1 MSFWCREL
9 PTKPFNNYVLPPK
22 VCKLSAVL
30 CPGIYLKCHLLLARC
45 WHLVLIAS
53 EGSLNGSL
61 SEPDL
66 AGSFTSLLLTRY
78 ELRHIP
84 WGQPVLKHPYH
95 PLRSFI
101 LDRLRR
107 CQVCYSITPLR
118 KPFCVVQ
125 LTKFPK
131 SRSWFPSAR
140 WQPWSKQHLCVAG
153 SPRVQFTHVWCGLKR
168 GKHAWSGPV

>member
-1 MSFWCREL
+1 M
-9 PTKPFNNYVLPPK
+9 
-22 VCKLSAVL
+22 
-30 CPGIYLKCHLLLARC
+30 
-45 WHLVLIAS
+45 LIAS

-125 LTKFPK
+125 LTKFPIRNEIPFLISFCSLTALK
-131 SRSWFPSAR
+131 QAAPVCGRITPCAVYSRVMWFETGEACVKWSCLIWESEHLSGCVTPAGAEAR
-140 WQPWSKQHLCVAG
+140 CRTWDLYG
-153 SPRVQFTHVWCGLKR
+153 
-168 GKHAWSGPV
+168 